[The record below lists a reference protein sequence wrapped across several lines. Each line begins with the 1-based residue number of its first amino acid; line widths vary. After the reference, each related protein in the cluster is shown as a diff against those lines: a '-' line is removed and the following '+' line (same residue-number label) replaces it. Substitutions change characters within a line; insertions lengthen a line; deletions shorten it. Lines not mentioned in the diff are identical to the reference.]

1 MELEAITI
9 DACSFMIEPG
19 IAGQVAIVTGGN
31 HGIGAATARA
41 LGAQGVRVFI
51 TYLRRPEAEEDD
63 VVPSVYGRNRAQAA
77 DAVVAEIR
85 ENGGQ
90 AEAWEADLADPATIP
105 QPFDR
110 AQSCLG
116 PVDILV
122 HNAAAWMAD
131 TFLTESSDRLG
142 RSLTSISA
150 ASHDL
155 HFAVNSRATALLIA
169 EYARRYRERG
179 AGWGRIITVTTGGS
193 GGFPEEVSYGAS
205 KNALESYTM
214 AAAWELGQFG
224 ITANVVCPPVTDT
237 GWIPEEHRA
246 DLAEGSPLR
255 HIGTPQE
262 VADVIVFLASR
273 QAAAVTAAKI
283 VMR

>member
-1 MELEAITI
+1 MI
-9 DACSFMIEPG
+9 DPG
-19 IAGQVAIVTGGN
+19 IDGRVAIVTGGN
-31 HGIGAATARA
+31 HGIGAAAARTLA
-41 LGAQGVRVFI
+41 AQGVKLFI
-51 TYLRRPEAEEDD
+51 TYLRLSGEGEDAAAP
-63 VVPSVYGRNRAQAA
+63 VAYGQNRTQTA
-77 DAVVAEIR
+77 DAVVAQIR
-85 ENGGQ
+85 KSGGQ
-90 AEAWEADLADPATIP
+90 ADSWEADLADPTTILEL
-105 QPFDR
+105 FDR
-110 AQSCLG
+110 AKDRLG

-131 TFLTESSDRLG
+131 SFLAETSDRLG
-142 RSLTSISA
+142 RRLTPFSA

-179 AGWGRIITVTTGGS
+179 AAWGRLITVTTGGS

-224 ITANVVCPPVTDT
+224 ITANVVCPPATDT
-237 GWIPEEHRA
+237 GWIPEEGRA
-246 DLAEGSPLR
+246 EIARGSPLR
-255 HIGTPQE
+255 HIATPQE

-273 QAAAVTAAKI
+273 QASAVTAAKI
-283 VMR
+283 IMR